1 VANAPTRPPGR
12 SRYGRRPPRGPR
24 LVPLSRRDQ
33 DRVEQLRQASAHLR
47 ETGAPKL
54 ADAVDF
60 VLTDEGANF
69 IGRLRWKETADEN
82 PNLALSMP
90 TVLRDA
96 IKAGASAQGKN
107 LTTQAVVA
115 LNAFLAGDFVPERP
129 ERGKPGT
136 VAPKSNLNVRVNAEL
151 RARVDEHGRKLMED
165 GVLDWAPLTSHVL
178 KAWYAQKFAPE
189 FKAQ

>member
-1 VANAPTRPPGR
+1 VT
-12 SRYGRRPPRGPR
+12 
-24 LVPLSRRDQ
+24 LSRRDQ

-69 IGRLRWKETADEN
+69 IGRLRWKETAEEN
-82 PNLALSMP
+82 PNLPLSMP
-90 TVLRDA
+90 TVLRDL
-96 IKAGASAQGKN
+96 IKKNAAAQGKN

-115 LNAFLAGDFVPERP
+115 LNAFLAGDFVPQRQ

-136 VAPKSNLNVRVNAEL
+136 ALPKSNLNIRVNREL
-151 RARVDEHGRKLMED
+151 RAQVDAHGRKLMED

-178 KAWYAQKFAPE
+178 KAWYAEKFAPE
-189 FKAQ
+189 FQAR

>member
-1 VANAPTRPPGR
+1 VT
-12 SRYGRRPPRGPR
+12 
-24 LVPLSRRDQ
+24 LSRRDQ

-69 IGRLRWKETADEN
+69 IGRLRWKETAEEN
-82 PNLALSMP
+82 PNLPLSMP
-90 TVLRDA
+90 TVLRDL
-96 IKAGASAQGKN
+96 IKKNAAAQGKN

-115 LNAFLAGDFVPERP
+115 LNAFLAGDFVPQRQ

-136 VAPKSNLNVRVNAEL
+136 ALPKSNLNIRVNREL
-151 RARVDEHGRKLMED
+151 RAQVDAHGKKLMED

-178 KAWYAQKFAPE
+178 KAWYAEKFAPE
-189 FKAQ
+189 FQAR